1 MPAAVKPAAAKPA
14 AAKPAAAVKETK
26 PAAAA
31 KEAKPAAA
39 AKEAKPAAV
48 VKAAPAAK
56 EAKPAAAAK
65 EAKPAAAKD
74 AKPAKAAKPA
84 AAEAAEAPAPA
95 PAPVVSHAHV
105 AICFN
110 PDRKM
115 IDDLFAVKGDMKKIH
130 KIVTRCDKAQ
140 VKLTVELIELVFC
153 PSCPLDEFDKCC
165 VLEFIVRHHEYIKTA
180 DCIRWYVNF
189 AKTHHCAICD
199 HPGHNDRHCWDE
211 SRVRSGTA

>member
-74 AKPAKAAKPA
+74 AKPAKAAKP
-84 AAEAAEAPAPA
+84 AAEAPAPA